1 MRILQL
7 CKKFPYPLKDGESIA
22 VTGLS
27 RALSRAGGEV
37 TLLAMNT
44 SKHYVEIS
52 GVPRE
57 LEHYKEIHSVSVDN
71 RIKPWDAFLNLFS
84 SESYHVSRFISK
96 PFESRLIHL
105 LQEEDFDVVQ
115 LETLYLSPYIPIIR
129 KYSKAPIVMRAH
141 NVEHEIWE
149 RVVYNTKFPPKKLY
163 LAHLAKKLKQFEID
177 QLSQYDLLAA
187 ISRRDLDRFV
197 ELGYAHASVVV
208 PIGVDPRD
216 YKPDFRTFRKD
227 LSISFIGSLDW
238 TPNVEGVKWF
248 VDEVWSKLRRRYAHL
263 QLFIAGRNAPK
274 WIRRIKR
281 HNVIFMGEVRS
292 ASRFINQHSIMVV
305 PLLSGSG
312 MRAKIL
318 EAMALGKVV
327 ITTTIGLEGIPA
339 RHKREVL
346 IADTAEEFIEV
357 LRFCHQQNGRLEQMG
372 RRALDFV
379 ARHFESHE
387 IGKQLMDTYTALL
400 VDSVKV

>member
-27 RALSRAGGEV
+27 KALSGVGGEV

-44 SKHYVEIS
+44 SKHFVEIS
-52 GVPRE
+52 GVPKE
-57 LEHYKEIHSVSVDN
+57 LEHYKEIHSVCVDN
-71 RIKPWDAFLNLFS
+71 RIKAWDAFLNLFS
-84 SESYHVSRFISK
+84 TESYHVSRFISK
-96 PFESRLIHL
+96 TFESRLIHL

-115 LETLYLSPYIPIIR
+115 LETLYLSPYIPVIR
-129 KYSKAPIVMRAH
+129 KYSNALIAMRAH

-149 RVVYNTKFPPKKLY
+149 RVVQNTQFPLKKAY
-163 LAHLAKKLKQFEID
+163 LNHLTKKLKQFEV
-177 QLSQYDLLAA
+177 QHLNEYDLLAA

-197 ELGYAHASVVV
+197 EMGYANASVVV
-208 PIGVDPRD
+208 PIGVDLRD
-216 YKPDFRTFRKD
+216 YKPDFRSYRKD
-227 LSISFIGSLDW
+227 VSISFIGSLDW

-248 VDEVWSKLRRRYAHL
+248 LDEVWGQLRRRHAGLRLH
-263 QLFIAGRNAPK
+263 IAGRNAPQ
-274 WIRRIKR
+274 WIRQIRQRNITF
-281 HNVIFMGEVRS
+281 VGEVGS
-292 ASRFINQHSIMVV
+292 ASRFINQHSVMVV

-327 ITTTIGLEGIPA
+327 VTTTIGLEGIPA

-346 IADTAEEFIEV
+346 IADSAQEFVEA
-357 LRFCHQQNGRLEQMG
+357 LRYCHQQNGRLEQIG
-372 RRALDFV
+372 RRAVEFV
-379 ARHFESHE
+379 GRHFESHE
-387 IGKQLMDTYTALL
+387 IGKNLMETYAALL